1 MPGKQLPHMDERGL
15 SFRELLEM
23 LWIFEFI
30 SKLFIESGDDKR
42 VLGKYQDLGGLKIRH
57 CFSAIDHFLYHSF
70 KNLADFPFFRLNML
84 TNVLRTN
91 QTLAL
96 LVCQSFGER
105 EFFIFV
111 ATFFRL
117 GSLLFNVSLLHSRLQ
132 VSIDNFWVFSPIDA
146 LAPLIL
152 K

>member
-23 LWIFEFI
+23 LWVFEFI

-91 QTLAL
+91 
-96 LVCQSFGER
+96 
-105 EFFIFV
+105 
-111 ATFFRL
+111 
-117 GSLLFNVSLLHSRLQ
+117 
-132 VSIDNFWVFSPIDA
+132 
-146 LAPLIL
+146 
-152 K
+152 

>member
-23 LWIFEFI
+23 LWIFKFI

-70 KNLADFPFFRLNML
+70 KNLTDFPFFRLNML

-96 LVCQSFGER
+96 LVCQSFGEH

-117 GSLLFNVSLLHSRLQ
+117 GSLLFNVSLLHPRLQ
-132 VSIDNFWVFSPIDA
+132 VGIDNFWVFSPIDA